1 MSNLPDEGRSSHVR
15 AWVGRDAL
23 ARARTP
29 GPSGPGFERDYL
41 LDAIRSWDR
50 DDEMYLT
57 RDGRDTHWCW
67 RIWNQRGQCF
77 GFRMT
82 HAR

>member
-1 MSNLPDEGRSSHVR
+1 MPLQDDGLSTNVR

-29 GPSGPGFERDYL
+29 GPTGPGFERDL
-41 LDAIRSWDR
+41 LVASIKTWAR

-57 RDGRDTHWCW
+57 RDGRESSWCW
-67 RIWNQRGQCF
+67 RIWNQHGQCF
-77 GFRMT
+77 AFRMT
-82 HAR
+82 HIR